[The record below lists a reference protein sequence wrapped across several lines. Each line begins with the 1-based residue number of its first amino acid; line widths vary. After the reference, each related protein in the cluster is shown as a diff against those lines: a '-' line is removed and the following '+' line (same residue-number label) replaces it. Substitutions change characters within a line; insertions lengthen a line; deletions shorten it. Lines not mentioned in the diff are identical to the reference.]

1 MVTLNITYEE
11 RFDKMKVL
19 FGNIFYDLSCLLAR
33 HVPSIQE
40 LKLYLSRCFPELKP
54 QLDKAETT
62 DNVVDIVQEKCTIV
76 NLVCLEAIA
85 DKFNLHEVIVHITDF
100 KKAVD
105 DFCNKVRVSVCND
118 DNFLA
123 NTSCILKC
131 DTVVF
136 IIDWEAN
143 DYSLEL
149 IKGLLSKAFEDVV
162 KKLLVT
168 DRITYENKGY
178 IC

>member
-1 MVTLNITYEE
+1 
-11 RFDKMKVL
+11 MKVL
-19 FGNIFYDLSCLLAR
+19 FGNIFDDLSSLLTQ

-40 LKLYLSRCFPELKP
+40 LKVYLSRCFRELKP
-54 QLDKAETT
+54 QLDKADTI
-62 DNVVDIVQEKCTIV
+62 DSIVDIVQEKCTIV

-85 DKFNLHEVIVHITDF
+85 DKFNLLEIIAHITDF

-105 DFCNKVRVSVCND
+105 KFCDEVRVSVCND

-123 NTSCILKC
+123 NTSSILKC

-136 IIDWEAN
+136 VIDWEAD
-143 DYSLEL
+143 DYSLSL

-162 KKLLVT
+162 KRVLVT
-168 DRITYENKGY
+168 DRITYESKGC